1 MVRAKNPH
9 NCFLPHKDFYKKK
22 YSNLDSTIFPVSYS
36 DQITIPV
43 FTQLP
48 LIEYKCDINT
58 SEDIP
63 KHNKNTNFVDAST
76 AEPKSFDQARME

>member
-1 MVRAKNPH
+1 M
-9 NCFLPHKDFYKKK
+9 
-22 YSNLDSTIFPVSYS
+22 SYS

-48 LIEYKCDINT
+48 SIEYKCDTNT

-63 KHNKNTNFVDAST
+63 KHNKNTDFVDAST
-76 AEPKSFDQARME
+76 AESKSFDQAKIE